1 MLLRLFLFVLEANE
15 NSCAITSSQPSVS
28 SITKSNSKGVCSPE
42 QGKLNNYLTKTN
54 STQKQLFDLQVAK
67 YFYATNT
74 PFLHAEHEEF
84 KKLIAML
91 RPGYVPPTRFDIGG
105 KLLDHVFKEEQ
116 NMCKADLE
124 NKTVCLSIDGWSN
137 IRNDPIVCSCV
148 TCDGKTVLV
157 DTIDTTDH
165 HHTGDYLE
173 TVASASIQKA
183 ELLFNCKVGS
193 VVSDNAANMAKMRRQ
208 LQANTG
214 DDEAKANIPIITYG
228 CSAHILNLLAKD
240 FEIPDATA
248 HVLKVIKY
256 FRNNHFAHAKYSLT
270 KANNL
275 VMPQEVRWNTMCDS
289 LKSYVRNWPILMQIA
304 DENKEEISID
314 IRNLIQNVNIKRN
327 AEDLVARLEPISK
340 ALDKI
345 QSDKCG
351 ISESV
356 LIWKELINNLEDHLN
371 IAQMK
376 IVMTRYQQAMTPAHF
391 LAFMVNPKLP
401 QEKLSSDEGEA
412 ALKFLQNIYGATGIS
427 LMGSIIR
434 LNAKTEPFTG
444 MFLEKTIIEQTEPID
459 WWVAMHNM
467 KKCITEQ
474 ELDII
479 KQLLGTAASS
489 AGVERIFSAFNLVH
503 SKIRNRLGTE
513 KAAKLVFLLKNLN
526 SKK

>member
-1 MLLRLFLFVLEANE
+1 
-15 NSCAITSSQPSVS
+15 
-28 SITKSNSKGVCSPE
+28 
-42 QGKLNNYLTKTN
+42 
-54 STQKQLFDLQVAK
+54 
-67 YFYATNT
+67 
-74 PFLHAEHEEF
+74 
-84 KKLIAML
+84 
-91 RPGYVPPTRFDIGG
+91 
-105 KLLDHVFKEEQ
+105 
-116 NMCKADLE
+116 
-124 NKTVCLSIDGWSN
+124 
-137 IRNDPIVCSCV
+137 
-148 TCDGKTVLV
+148 
-157 DTIDTTDH
+157 
-165 HHTGDYLE
+165 
-173 TVASASIQKA
+173 
-183 ELLFNCKVGS
+183 
-193 VVSDNAANMAKMRRQ
+193 
-208 LQANTG
+208 
-214 DDEAKANIPIITYG
+214 
-228 CSAHILNLLAKD
+228 
-240 FEIPDATA
+240 
-248 HVLKVIKY
+248 
-256 FRNNHFAHAKYSLT
+256 
-270 KANNL
+270 
-275 VMPQEVRWNTMCDS
+275 
-289 LKSYVRNWPILMQIA
+289 MQIA

-376 IVMTRYQQAMTPAHF
+376 IVMNRYQQAITPVHF

-412 ALKFLQNIYGATGIS
+412 ALKFLRDIYGATGIS

-444 MFLEKTIIEQTEPID
+444 MFLDKTIIEQTEPID